1 MLFPLYFTR
10 PAVYIS
16 LKGKNKILGEFKIP
30 KKTNRKDFYVICVI
44 MKEKFFWNGGPS
56 IHKS

>member
-16 LKGKNKILGEFKIP
+16 LKGKNKILGEYKIT
-30 KKTNRKDFYVICVI
+30 K
-44 MKEKFFWNGGPS
+44 
-56 IHKS
+56 